1 MPKQKKNTPKPFI
14 KIGRIGM
21 TVARQA
27 HIKAADIVIDPN
39 HIRHID
45 NEHKAELESL
55 HISAL
60 TYVKTIANFFT
71 EIRQRPRNAVL
82 LVLENEHRPAD
93 TLTAELTLN
102 EHTHQW
108 EVRTAQPRSDVE
120 KDRLLWRKQ
129 NGKSAKDLP

>member
-1 MPKQKKNTPKPFI
+1 
-14 KIGRIGM
+14 M

-45 NEHKAELESL
+45 NEHKAELEAL

-60 TYVKTIANFFT
+60 LYVKTIANFFT

-82 LVLENEHRPAD
+82 LVMENDSRPDD

-102 EHTHQW
+102 ERTQQW

-120 KDRLLWRKQ
+120 KDKLLWRKE
-129 NGKSAKDLP
+129 NGKPQKSLP